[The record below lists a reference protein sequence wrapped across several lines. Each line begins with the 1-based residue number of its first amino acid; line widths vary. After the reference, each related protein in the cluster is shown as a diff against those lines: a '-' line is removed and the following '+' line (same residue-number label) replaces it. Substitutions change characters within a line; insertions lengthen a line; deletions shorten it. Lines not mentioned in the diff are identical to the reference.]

1 MITNAASG
9 TNLHEIAPGIY
20 RINTPVDIP
29 GSKFNFN
36 QYLIADDEPL
46 LFHTGLRGLFPL
58 VSEAI
63 AKVLP
68 LDSLRYIAFAHVEA
82 DEMGG
87 LNQLLAAASRAVPV
101 CSQVAAMVSVNDLA
115 DRPAR
120 ALADGE
126 VLSLG
131 KHSLRWIDAPHV
143 PHGWENG
150 FMMEVSTRTL
160 LCGDLFTQGGSG
172 EKALTESDVLGPSE
186 AFRAQMDYYA
196 HAPQTAAV
204 LERLAGEKPQ
214 VLACM
219 HGSAWKGDGARL
231 LRALAKTLTEGK
243 VAVAA

>member
-1 MITNAASG
+1 MITNATSG

-46 LFHTGLRGLFPL
+46 VFHTGMRGMFPL

-68 LDSLRYIAFAHVEA
+68 LDRLRYIAFAHVEA

-87 LNQLLAAASRAVPV
+87 LNQFLAAAPQAVPV

-172 EKALTESDVLGPSE
+172 EQALTESDVLGPSE

-219 HGSAWKGDGARL
+219 HGSAWKGDGAKL